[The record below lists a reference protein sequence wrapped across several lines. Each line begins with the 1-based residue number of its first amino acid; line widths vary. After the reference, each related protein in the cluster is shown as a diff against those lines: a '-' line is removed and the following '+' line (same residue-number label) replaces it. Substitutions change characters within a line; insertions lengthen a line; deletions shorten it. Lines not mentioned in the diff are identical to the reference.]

1 MDFHEGTVIKTAL
14 PMQGAWVWSLVGEL
28 RYHMMHST
36 AKKRFHLLT
45 SPWISWFLWQNDNSS
60 LKTDERM
67 FLNDT
72 YVLKHNANVKSL
84 QCHTELHLRF
94 LTPSPVL
101 VSLCHVTKDELF
113 ILTTVLY
120 YTLKTIIMLMVTNII
135 YVLQV

>member
-1 MDFHEGTVIKTAL
+1 
-14 PMQGAWVWSLVGEL
+14 
-28 RYHMMHST
+28 
-36 AKKRFHLLT
+36 
-45 SPWISWFLWQNDNSS
+45 
-60 LKTDERM
+60 M